1 MHNAV
6 PPASLE
12 LATLRSQVF
21 YSTTKPLRSK
31 TAVDGSQ
38 RIHGKYSD

>member
-6 PPASLE
+6 PAASLE
-12 LATLRSQVF
+12 LATLRSKV
-21 YSTTKPLRSK
+21 YHSTTKPLRSK

-38 RIHGKYSD
+38 RIYGKFSD